1 MNKEEEIKILDE
13 LRDLIPPLNEE
24 ELAQLHREI
33 ETDGRANVPLTVW
46 KQENVL
52 VDGHHRYAHCI
63 KHGFP
68 FEVRRKTFTD
78 IIEVKNHMILHQL
91 GRRNLDGKQAGILR
105 GELCLSRSSSQG
117 GDRKSKRKKCV
128 LKSTSKTVAEETGV
142 SPRTIDNDVK
152 LAKSVRALKSMVKK
166 QDITEQEKKEIMKK
180 PKTQIVKAG
189 ASTDAAKEAAK
200 PKPPRKKQVK
210 VEPHKRVVEGF
221 TKLDFEQ
228 MEKAITQIDKIWNS
242 Q

>member
-91 GRRNLDGKQAGILR
+91 GRRNLDGKQASILR
-105 GELCLSRSSSQG
+105 GELCISRSSSQG
-117 GDRKSKRKKCV
+117 GDRKSKPQNEANQKTAKKGEARGGIPPCTFS
-128 LKSTSKTVAEETGV
+128 L
-142 SPRTIDNDVK
+142 SPTAPN
-152 LAKSVRALKSMVKK
+152 
-166 QDITEQEKKEIMKK
+166 
-180 PKTQIVKAG
+180 
-189 ASTDAAKEAAK
+189 
-200 PKPPRKKQVK
+200 
-210 VEPHKRVVEGF
+210 
-221 TKLDFEQ
+221 
-228 MEKAITQIDKIWNS
+228 
-242 Q
+242 